1 MTYPRTGC
9 AFGFGAAA
17 YALKLM
23 LLGTVVVAGSHLL
36 ASTAFAAP
44 IVYTFLNAS
53 TVLRA
58 SPGGPGSP
66 EAITGTFTFDPVTL
80 LESNVEIVLT
90 GAPAFA
96 GSYVHAAA
104 SPTSADV
111 IQAEM
116 NRFPA
121 PSAQLRI
128 TFQFPLGIAS
138 DPLSEV
144 VYDAPLV
151 IFRDFSPSGSAVAAI
166 VPEPSSLTLAAVA
179 LGLFLVGRRKSGGD
193 GRSERI

>member
-1 MTYPRTGC
+1 M
-9 AFGFGAAA
+9 
-17 YALKLM
+17 LM
-23 LLGTVVVAGSHLL
+23 LLAIVVVAGSYVL
-36 ASTAFAAP
+36 ASTASAAP

-53 TVLRA
+53 AVLRA

-66 EAITGTFTFDPVTL
+66 EAITGTFTFDPATL

-96 GSYVHAAA
+96 GSYIQAAA

-111 IQAEM
+111 IHAEM
-116 NRFPA
+116 DRFPA
-121 PSAQLRI
+121 PNAQLRI
-128 TFQFPLGIAS
+128 TFQFPLGLAS

-151 IFRDFSPSGSAVAAI
+151 IFRDFSPVGSAVAAL
-166 VPEPSSLTLAAVA
+166 VPEPSSLALFAAA
-179 LGLFLVGRRKSGGD
+179 LGLFLIGCRKSGGLW
-193 GRSERI
+193 SE